1 MATTGRTVK
10 RVHRHGFDGA
20 QRGVLHFNAEARLL
34 QELGERLVAVPEVAL
49 VELIKNS
56 YDADALRCNVALS
69 DDEMLIEDDG
79 HGMNFD
85 QFKRF
90 WMTIGTSHKSREESS
105 PKYGRD
111 LTGQK
116 GIGRFAVR
124 FLATKLTVITVA
136 FDTTRTQK
144 TRLMAEFDW
153 VALDSKEALADIE
166 VPYELSNVDVDTP
179 LGTQLRLTNLR
190 HDADFMH
197 SPAFRTQILRIIS
210 PVQGLDR
217 GKFAHRFKPRTPSS
231 ESDPGFSVI
240 LPGRD
245 DSNVTDIAAETLENY
260 VARLTITGGLDN
272 VLYEVAFAS
281 ESKSHVLRVPASH
294 SIGHGFHADIRWFP
308 RRKGLFAGKD
318 VDGRAAWSWISENS
332 GVAIIDRGFRMRPY
346 GEEDDDWLD
355 IVGDTNTNRR
365 TWRTDIANRHFP
377 ISQVA
382 RNDPALN
389 PMINLPTRHQLVGA
403 VFVAS
408 TKSTSTTRIDDL
420 IPSTD
425 REGFLQTSGFTQL
438 KTYVRAGIEFIAHL
452 DRLKGLEEKQREADA
467 RTQKTKAEFR
477 EALNY
482 VKNIPSLTHVERS
495 RIVNQYAVLAEKVD
509 EVEQYE
515 REARGKL
522 SVMGAMGVL
531 AGFLTHEAARL
542 KTTLQQ
548 AAAGVKVAAM
558 KDPSLSGIAE
568 ELQAGVQV
576 WNDQLEYVSTFIDA
590 TQKYKA
596 TTFKAKPQIIRVTRL
611 FEQFCQDRD
620 IEITLAIDTGAMVPE
635 MPVSTYSGIFLNLF
649 TNALKAVMAHEQA
662 EGRAIEIRGWSDK
675 RQHVLTVLDSG
686 IGIPPSMRKRI
697 FDPLFT
703 TTTRLDNSLGTGMGL
718 GLTLSRQLANGVG
731 GTLELVPATDGYSTC
746 FQLSFPF
753 KVKINDQ

>member
-1 MATTGRTVK
+1 MATTGRAGK
-10 RVHRHGFDGA
+10 RVLRHGFDGA

-69 DDEMLIEDDG
+69 DDEMLIQDDG
-79 HGMNFD
+79 HGMNFE

-105 PKYGRD
+105 PVYGRD

-124 FLATKLTVITVA
+124 FLATKLTV
-136 FDTTRTQK
+136 TTIALDRAGTQK
-144 TRLMAEFDW
+144 TKLMAEFDW

-166 VPYELSNVDVDTP
+166 VPYELSDVDFDTP
-179 LGTQLRLTNLR
+179 SGTQLRLTNLR

-231 ESDPGFSVI
+231 ERDPGFSVI

-245 DSNVTDIAAETLENY
+245 DSNVTDIAGETLEHY
-260 VARLTITGGLDN
+260 VARLTITAGTDD

-281 ESKSHVLRVPASH
+281 EAKPHVLRVPTSH

-355 IVGDTNTNRR
+355 IVSDTNTNRR
-365 TWRTDIANRHFP
+365 TWRTDIANRYFP

-452 DRLKGLEEKQREADA
+452 DRLKGLEEKQREADE

-477 EALNY
+477 EALDY
-482 VKNIPSLTHVERS
+482 VKSIPSLTSVERT

-548 AAAGVKVAAM
+548 AAAGVRVAAM
-558 KDPSLSGIAE
+558 KDPSLSSIAE
-568 ELQAGVQV
+568 ELQIGVQV

-596 TTFKAKPQIIRVTRL
+596 TTFKAKPQIVRVTRL

-620 IEITLAIDTGAMVPE
+620 IEIKLAIDTGAMVPE

-662 EGRAIEIRGWSDK
+662 EGRVIEIRGWSDK
-675 RQHVLTVLDSG
+675 RQHVLSVLDSG
-686 IGIPPSMRKRI
+686 IGIPPSMSKRI

-718 GLTLSRQLANGVG
+718 GLTLSRQLANSAG
-731 GTLELVPATDGYSTC
+731 GTLELVPAPNGYSTC
-746 FQLSFPF
+746 FRLSFPF
-753 KVKINDQ
+753 QVKNND